1 MPEVH
6 IPPRY
11 RGPTKGERLVVV
23 PGGTVRACIEAVDA
37 LHPGFG
43 ELVFDAKGE
52 VRLYATVFVNGD
64 ELERGAGDFAVSETD
79 RIEILAAVAGG

>member
-11 RGPTKGERLVVV
+11 RGPTKGERLVEVA
-23 PGGTVRACIEAVDA
+23 GDTVRECIEAVEA
-37 LHPGFG
+37 RHPGFG
-43 ELVFDAKGE
+43 ELVFDANGE
-52 VRLYATVFVNGD
+52 VRLYATVFVNGE
-64 ELERGAGDFAVSETD
+64 ELDRAAGDTEVAEND

>member
-11 RGPTKGERLVVV
+11 RGPTNGERVVEV
-23 PGGTVRACIEAVDA
+23 AGRTVRECVAAVDA
-37 LHPGFG
+37 RHPGFG

-52 VRLYATVFVNGD
+52 IRLYATVFVNGE
-64 ELERGAGDFAVSETD
+64 ELDRDAADTPVVESD
-79 RIEILAAVAGG
+79 RIEIVAAVAGG

>member
-11 RGPTKGERLVVV
+11 RGPTNGERLVVV
-23 PGGTVRACIEAVDA
+23 DGGTVRECIAAVDA
-37 LHPGFG
+37 QYPGFG
-43 ELVFDAKGE
+43 ELVFDAEGR
-52 VRLYATVFVNGD
+52 VRLFATLFVNGD
-64 ELERGAGDFAVSETD
+64 ELDRAAVDTEVAESD